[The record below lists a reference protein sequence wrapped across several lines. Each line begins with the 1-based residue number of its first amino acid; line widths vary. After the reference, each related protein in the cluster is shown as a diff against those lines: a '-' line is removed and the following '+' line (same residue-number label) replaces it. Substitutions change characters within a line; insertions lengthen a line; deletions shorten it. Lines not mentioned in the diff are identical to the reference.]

1 MRCVI
6 FSALFLVG
14 GCSSHLGPSKEL
26 HAMASAAQMRVAQME
41 FLLAEAEER
50 IVQLE
55 ETVRMQGQN
64 DADRMASG
72 GHVTEEMGALRGEL
86 EVAMFELEQLT
97 EGSERSGV
105 DTELRQSHT
114 ELRIAQIETILG
126 VEPPPA
132 PTAGEL
138 GLQTI
143 GPTAVGS
150 MLEVQGDEKVFGSAS
165 EALSAAKLDLNEG
178 RNAQARLALQR
189 AMSEFAGSTEMAE
202 IRYRFAETFEREQN
216 WRSAANAYQAVS
228 DHHASSDWA
237 CWAMVRI
244 GICFDALDRPSASEL
259 FYRGAVEGHCA
270 GSEASVEAQQRLTP

>member
-1 MRCVI
+1 MRCIVYGV
-6 FSALFLVG
+6 ALLVG

-41 FLLAEAEER
+41 FLLAEAEDR
-50 IVQLE
+50 IRQLE

-72 GHVTEEMGALRGEL
+72 GQVTEEMGQLRGEL
-86 EVAMFELEQLT
+86 EVALFELEQLK
-97 EGSERSGV
+97 EGSQRLGI
-105 DTELRQSHT
+105 DTELRQTHT
-114 ELRIAQIETILG
+114 ELRISQIETILG

-132 PTAGEL
+132 PSAAEL
-138 GLQTI
+138 GLESI

-150 MLEVQGDEKVFGSAS
+150 PLEVKGDDAEYATAP
-165 EALSAAKLDLNEG
+165 EALAAAVLHLNEG
-178 RNAQARLALQR
+178 RFAQARLILQR
-189 AMSEFAGSTEMAE
+189 AMVDYTGAPEMAE
-202 IRYRFAETFEREQN
+202 IRYRFAETFEREEN

-244 GICFDALDRPSASEL
+244 GVCFDALERPSASEL

-270 GSEASVEAQQRLTP
+270 GSEASVEAQQRLAR